1 MWVRADIQMVGMTAC
16 VQLQCG
22 GMRWVTVDGGPARG
36 GMVGRAERGLPCSVG
51 TPGQSDGGRRAEH
64 TRRTALPATQQVLPP
79 ATRDGG
85 RDAWAGGDQ
94 VRDRGRPGV
103 PRPQLGHQLNYTSA
117 TPKQLSMGECDLS
130 LTIDDW
136 GEKLLI

>member
-1 MWVRADIQMVGMTAC
+1 MAGRHVGGW
-16 VQLQCG
+16 L
-22 GMRWVTVDGGPARG
+22 
-36 GMVGRAERGLPCSVG
+36 
-51 TPGQSDGGRRAEH
+51 GGRSGASPAAWEPRDS
-64 TRRTALPATQQVLPP
+64 RTAGGEQSTHAAQRSQATQQVLAP
-79 ATRDGG
+79 AHRDGG